1 MKMRMK
7 MTKLDNYEDL
17 VKVTKVYPDSAKYSY
32 ATLGLTSEAGE
43 VAGKIKK
50 YFRGDYA
57 SIDEIK
63 PQLIDELGDVLWYIT
78 ALAIELD
85 TTLDHIK
92 QVNQEKLLN
101 RLQKNKIHGEGD
113 NR

>member
-1 MKMRMK
+1 
-7 MTKLDNYEDL
+7 MTKINKYEDL

-50 YFRGDYA
+50 YFRGDYS

-63 PQLIDELGDVLWYIT
+63 PQLIDELGDVLWYIA

-85 TTLDHIK
+85 TTLEHI
-92 QVNQEKLLN
+92 QEVNREKLLK
-101 RLQKNKIHGEGD
+101 RLHKNTIHGEGD

>member
-1 MKMRMK
+1 
-7 MTKLDNYEDL
+7 MTTIKKYEDL
-17 VKVTKVYPDSAKYSY
+17 VRLTKVYPDSAKYSY
-32 ATLGLTSEAGE
+32 ATMGLTSEAGE
-43 VAGKIKK
+43 VAGKVKK

-85 TTLDHIK
+85 TTLEHI
-92 QVNQEKLLN
+92 QNVNQEKLLK
-101 RLQKNKIHGEGD
+101 RLNKNTIHGEGD